1 MKIEPFALERWLT
14 RHELHVRY
22 DIAESGI
29 LPLTVSELLSF
40 VPPEGRADALERLL
54 ALPRGERPTAII
66 AGGVVT
72 TIGVLEAFTELG
84 QRLGADVSLV
94 VCDDLPWLRVMY
106 AYPGCVTD
114 RLIDT
119 MAAHPQI
126 VPYLDIPLQHADRR
140 TLRRMRRPADVDW
153 VRATVARMRA
163 ALPDLAIRTTFIV
176 GYPGETDG
184 EFETLLRFVEEMR
197 FDRVGCFTYSFEPG
211 TLSAELSDQ
220 VDEDVK
226 IARRDLLMSV
236 QQPISLAR
244 NQALVGRT
252 LDVLVE
258 GHAEATAED
267 GLPTGQMLTLARS
280 YRDAPEIDG
289 YVLVEGELPAG
300 EIVPVR
306 VTGALVYDLVATSE
320 LMPQQ
325 VIAPGTVIGPD
336 GPSRRG
342 S

>member
-1 MKIEPFALERWLT
+1 M
-14 RHELHVRY
+14 
-22 DIAESGI
+22 
-29 LPLTVSELLSF
+29 
-40 VPPEGRADALERLL
+40 
-54 ALPRGERPTAII
+54 
-66 AGGVVT
+66 
-72 TIGVLEAFTELG
+72 
-84 QRLGADVSLV
+84 
-94 VCDDLPWLRVMY
+94 
-106 AYPGCVTD
+106 
-114 RLIDT
+114 
-119 MAAHPQI
+119 
-126 VPYLDIPLQHADRR
+126 
-140 TLRRMRRPADVDW
+140 
-153 VRATVARMRA
+153 
-163 ALPDLAIRTTFIV
+163 
-176 GYPGETDG
+176 
-184 EFETLLRFVEEMR
+184 
-197 FDRVGCFTYSFEPG
+197 
-211 TLSAELSDQ
+211 
-220 VDEDVK
+220 K

-306 VTGALVYDLVATSE
+306 VTGALVYDLVAMSE
-320 LMPQQ
+320 LVPQQ
-325 VIAPGTVIGPD
+325 VIGPD